1 MIISTN
7 TNMATLVIEY
17 DVKNKMAKELV
28 TFMKRSGLVKIR
40 KERSKKISSNKP
52 NKTTL
57 DAMADTS
64 KECEKVFHSVGE
76 LMKDLKS

>member
-17 DVKNKMAKELV
+17 DVENKMAKELV
-28 TFMKRSGLVKIR
+28 TFMKKSGLVKIQ
-40 KERSKKISSNKP
+40 KERINKIKSNKP

-64 KECEKVFHSVGE
+64 KESEKVFHSASE